1 MSPRKSVSIIDSL
14 PEQFPYR
21 DSGCEVSPSCLE
33 CPLPACKYDDP
44 AAYHRQIREDRD
56 REVVDAKCDQG
67 KTVSQIASHFGL
79 SQRTI
84 HRILERSRANFL

>member
-1 MSPRKSVSIIDSL
+1 MSPRKSVSSIDSL

-21 DSGCEVSPSCLE
+21 DNGCEVSPSCLE

-44 AAYHRQIREDRD
+44 AAYHRQVRESRD
-56 REVVDAKCDQG
+56 REIVDAKSVQG
-67 KTVSQIASHFGL
+67 KSVPQIADHFGL

-84 HRILERSRANFL
+84 HRVLERAKTNFL

>member
-44 AAYHRQIREDRD
+44 AAYYRDIRESRD
-56 REVVDAKCDQG
+56 REIVDARRVDG
-67 KTVSQIASHFGL
+67 KSVPQIASHFGL
-79 SQRTI
+79 SQRTV
-84 HRILERSRANFL
+84 HRVLERARAGF